1 MPLEHEGGSGSL
13 GRVPRARPDAP
24 KTGFVFQGHA
34 LRDEIECAPGRSR
47 SGSAAPYRRERP
59 GAARERDWSDRERT
73 RERSLAEKVKWRAR
87 PRLTRRSAAC
97 ATPVTPGSRRAC
109 VLTRSRRS
117 SSECSCRWRLDRTL
131 SEILCSTSRRTP
143 AVRRTP
149 RTRVPA
155 TAPLSRAHP
164 PSTRAALAA
173 WVQASCYIRALTFQ
187 ERHVYHEGKY
197 ADARNA
203 LYERGWLFELQPAWN
218 VTVTPS
224 QSIGGALGGGAR
236 GASWDARLLAHVRYS
251 QARRCE
257 GHVGEDLA
265 RTVAQCTD
273 GEHAGWISPVLEIN
287 GSVPCFA
294 HSTNRTFTY
303 LSVSEPFGF
312 YLDGIAAA
320 FCLVL
325 GITVAYEL
333 IRGRPW

>member
-1 MPLEHEGGSGSL
+1 M
-13 GRVPRARPDAP
+13 
-24 KTGFVFQGHA
+24 
-34 LRDEIECAPGRSR
+34 
-47 SGSAAPYRRERP
+47 
-59 GAARERDWSDRERT
+59 
-73 RERSLAEKVKWRAR
+73 
-87 PRLTRRSAAC
+87 
-97 ATPVTPGSRRAC
+97 
-109 VLTRSRRS
+109 
-117 SSECSCRWRLDRTL
+117 

-333 IRGRPW
+333 IRGRPWEDTYETYESDRRPFSTAEALFAMH